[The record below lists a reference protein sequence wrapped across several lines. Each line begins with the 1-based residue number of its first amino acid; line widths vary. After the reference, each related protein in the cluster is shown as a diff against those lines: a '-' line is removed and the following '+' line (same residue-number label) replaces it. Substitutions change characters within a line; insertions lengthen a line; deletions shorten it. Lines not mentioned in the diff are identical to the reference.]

1 MRRITH
7 ALAAVATLAALAPL
21 GSAQAEE
28 PFFCAGAPSQP
39 ATYACI
45 VGFQVGADP
54 VVGQQEIEVK
64 PISQPVGGGT
74 LVVPSQNV
82 GTTGQPYVIP
92 EVCAGPDGFCVGP
105 LEVTPP
111 AAGVTTPPIT
121 VPLPS
126 ATVTTPGVSQ
136 TISTLGVSIPPG
148 AVLVLYY
155 NGTCHYVWPDG
166 SASKTSAS
174 APDLCP

>member
-21 GSAQAEE
+21 GSAQAED
-28 PFFCAGAPSQP
+28 PFFCAGAPETP

-54 VVGQQEIEVK
+54 VVQQEEINIA
-64 PISQPVGGGT
+64 PTTQTVGGGS
-74 LVVPSQNV
+74 VKVPAVNV
-82 GTTGQPYVIP
+82 NEPSKVYTIP
-92 EVCAGPDGFCVGP
+92 RVCAGPEGFCVGP
-105 LEVTPP
+105 LEVT
-111 AAGVTTPPIT
+111 TPPVTAGTPAIT
-121 VPLPS
+121 IPLPS
-126 ATVTTPGVSQ
+126 QTVTTPGVSQ
-136 TISTLGVSIPPG
+136 AYSTIGVEVPPG

-174 APDLCP
+174 SPNTCP